1 MSANEI
7 SSWIIGI
14 IVLLGAV
21 LSLIS
26 AFGIIRLPDIYTR
39 SHAATKASTL
49 SVMCILT
56 GAFLFFSIVEGL
68 YSARILLGIVFV
80 FITAPVGGHLI
91 SRAAYHS
98 GVSLWDASVQDEL
111 NGKKQKQPSSSARE
125 SNNG

>member
-1 MSANEI
+1 MSADEI

-14 IVLLGAV
+14 IVLTGSV

-26 AFGIIRLPDIYTR
+26 AFGLLRLPDIYTR

-49 SVMCILT
+49 SVMCILIA
-56 GAFLFFSIVEGL
+56 AFLFFAVSEGL

-91 SRAAYHS
+91 SRAAYHT
-98 GVSLWDASVQDEL
+98 GVTLWDSSIQDQLKE
-111 NGKKQKQPSSSARE
+111 KKRKQSPSSRH
-125 SNNG
+125 